1 MLFVNFENCL
11 NSSKNCSFDL
21 KSCNGHDIKD
31 IITKIKSF
39 NNYNKPKFLIANT
52 IKGKGIKFL
61 ENKNDCHYDVLDKNV
76 IEKYKKDLTQ

>member
-1 MLFVNFENCL
+1 MNVLITL
-11 NSSKNCSFDL
+11 AGQSKRFD
-21 KSCNGHDIKD
+21 NAG
-31 IITKIKSF
+31 
-39 NNYNKPKFLIANT
+39 YNKPKFLIANT